1 MIDDK
6 LAMECREIIF
16 QVWTGKRL
24 PEGTGADQLNRL
36 DAALAGKDAAPTRTI
51 HLPDS
56 VTEVVWRGK
65 TITLAALS

>member
-36 DAALAGKDAAPTRTI
+36 DAALAGKDAVPLTSPSVAPA
-51 HLPDS
+51 D
-56 VTEVVWRGK
+56 
-65 TITLAALS
+65 TLARIRE